1 MSVTYENE
9 IPVMVNGRVKCSV
22 RQTRQG
28 CGYCGERGWL
38 YHQPDRPGNDAGF
51 CDVHKSKHWVLC
63 DEQGNPHTCE
73 GTRGAG
79 GVEITPSLMVSLK
92 SAPKEEESPAPP
104 PAPPKGGPD
113 MHAAQA
119 ALAQLLAAA
128 APQQGLNESEVEAIV
143 GRELRKVPNESAIK
157 VMLAAELSKIPG
169 ALPLRIEIPKPG
181 GEPRKIPGISHKAL
195 PEVLGYV
202 NSGVQF
208 GERVNVWMHGPG
220 GTGKSSIAPQIASA
234 LDVPFYPI
242 SLGPGTTQSSLMGYV
257 TADGYQE
264 TAWVKAMI
272 GGGLVLLD
280 EADAAHPA
288 IVTVLNAAL
297 ANEFVG
303 LPDGRTIKVHQ
314 QFFAIAAG
322 NTTGNGADRV
332 YKGRNGLDKAFLDRF
347 EMVHVGYDDALEL
360 SACRKYGLPQWKL
373 DKLLEYVR
381 SIRANVIRQ
390 EMPEL
395 VGMRAS
401 IGAARALA
409 SGVPWGK
416 VIESRIRH
424 GMSDRDWTKVIEGVV
439 KPAL

>member
-1 MSVTYENE
+1 M
-9 IPVMVNGRVKCSV
+9 
-22 RQTRQG
+22 
-28 CGYCGERGWL
+28 
-38 YHQPDRPGNDAGF
+38 
-51 CDVHKSKHWVLC
+51 
-63 DEQGNPHTCE
+63 
-73 GTRGAG
+73 
-79 GVEITPSLMVSLK
+79 
-92 SAPKEEESPAPP
+92 
-104 PAPPKGGPD
+104 
-113 MHAAQA
+113 
-119 ALAQLLAAA
+119 AAA
-128 APQQGLNESEVEAIV
+128 APQGLNESEVEAIV
-143 GRELRKVPNESAIK
+143 GRELRKVPDARAI
-157 VMLAAELSKIPG
+157 VMAELAKIPG
-169 ALPLRIEIPKPG
+169 ALPLRIEIPKPD
-181 GEPRKIPGISHKAL
+181 GEPKKIPGMSHKAL
-195 PEVLGYV
+195 PEVMGFI

-220 GTGKSSIAPQIASA
+220 GTGKSSIAPQIATA

-314 QFFAIAAG
+314 QFFAVAAG

-347 EMVHVGYDDALEL
+347 EMVHVGYDDTLE
-360 SACRKYGLPQWKL
+360 STACRRYGLPESKVTKML
-373 DKLLEYVR
+373 DYVR
-381 SIRANVIRQ
+381 GIRANVIRQ

-401 IGAARALA
+401 IGAARAMA
-409 SGVPWGK
+409 SGVQWGK
-416 VIESRIRH
+416 VVESRIRH
-424 GMSDRDWTKVIEGVV
+424 GMSERDWTKVTEGVT
-439 KPAL
+439 KPYL